1 MAEFYDPVQNITLS
15 YHIDNNLKVKWDKLK
30 DGRLAKTDED
40 RVYLV
45 DGRER
50 TGKSV
55 FTFQQAKYID
65 PSFNLS
71 RVCFTPDEFLHAIR
85 TAKKGQVVVFDE
97 AFRGLSSKAS
107 QSKVNKK
114 IVQALM
120 EMGQRNLV
128 VFIVLPTF
136 FLLEMY
142 AAVLR
147 SNALFHVY
155 KDKRGDRR
163 FRIYNFNQKSILYQV
178 GKKKGFSY
186 KIPRVKL
193 RGRFFNKYAIEEAG
207 YRAKKDKSFTQ
218 TEQSKEEEEG
228 RISLERKVAIV
239 NWFMIFKAVY
249 KKSQE
254 DFCNGL
260 RSVGMNFDQSNL
272 SKIVTEVRKKGLI
285 TNYQLTIYNTIK
297 DNKKGK

>member
-1 MAEFYDPVQNITLS
+1 MVHFYDPVQSIELS
-15 YHIDNNLKVKWDKLK
+15 YHVDEHLKVKWDKLN
-30 DGRLAKTDED
+30 DGRLIKKDED

-65 PSFNLS
+65 PTFNLS
-71 RVCFTPDEFLHAIR
+71 RVCFTPDEFLHCIR
-85 TAKKGQVVVFDE
+85 TAEKGQVVVFDE

-155 KDKRGDRR
+155 KDKNGDRR
-163 FRIYNFNQKSILYQV
+163 FRIYNYNQKSILYQV
-178 GKKKGFSY
+178 GRKKGFSY
-186 KIPRVKL
+186 KFPRVKI
-193 RGRFFNKYAIEEAG
+193 RGRFFNKYAINEAG
-207 YRAKKDKSFTQ
+207 YREKKAKSFENTDIVM
-218 TEQSKEEEEG
+218 EEEEG
-228 RISLERKVAIV
+228 RISLERKVALV
-239 NWFMIFKAVY
+239 NWFLECKKNY
-249 KKSQE
+249 KMSQE
-254 DFCNGL
+254 AFCNHIKAAN
-260 RSVGMNFDQSNL
+260 VNFDRSQL
-272 SKIVTEVRKKGLI
+272 SKLMDVIRKHRLIVTCEE
-285 TNYQLTIYNTIK
+285 
-297 DNKKGK
+297 